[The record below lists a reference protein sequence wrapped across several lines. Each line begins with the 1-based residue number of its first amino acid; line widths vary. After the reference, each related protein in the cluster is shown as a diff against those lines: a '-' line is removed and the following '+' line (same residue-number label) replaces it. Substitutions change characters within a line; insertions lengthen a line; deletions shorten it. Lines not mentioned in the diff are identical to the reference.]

1 MNASSRRA
9 DKIDAKS
16 GLFPPFLECAIID
29 NLTENP
35 AICFHL
41 EHHLLSAAKGQQQT
55 GEQVAE
61 RIGTDGQ
68 GQKAFTSELAGAVT
82 ELAKAVGEG
91 PNLLHVIHRKLVNTT
106 FKQRIPKVSQ
116 FIQYKMNIIKSFSYL
131 FGGCGMGN
139 GSRMLTV
146 EVGTEGQVAKLACL
160 QKELRREE
168 FVLVQES
175 GAEPQLAQNVAAKSI
190 PAGRCPHVVVLQK
203 RGAGL

>member
-1 MNASSRRA
+1 MNTSSRRA

-29 NLTENP
+29 NLTGNS

-41 EHHLLSAAKGQQQT
+41 EHHLPSAAKGQQQT

-68 GQKAFTSELAGAVT
+68 GQKAFASELAGAVT

-116 FIQYKMNIIKSFSYL
+116 FVQYKMNIIKSFSYL
-131 FGGCGMGN
+131 FGGCSMGN

-146 EVGTEGQVAKLACL
+146 EVGTDGQVAKLACL

-168 FVLVQES
+168 FVLVKNS
-175 GAEPQLAQNVAAKSI
+175 RCKAQIA
-190 PAGRCPHVVVLQK
+190 
-203 RGAGL
+203 